1 MSQKPSLPNGLI
13 ALVTGAGPGMGRAI
27 ALAADLE
34 VPEECD
40 NLVAGAAAAAG
51 GLDTLVNNAGYAE
64 YSTVEHI
71 PLTMYERTLEHYLR
85 APFVLSQ
92 AAISMMRKHGTDWI
106 LNPGSAAALPPR
118 PANGFDCLGDIAMY
132 AVGMAAIN
140 RLPQGDC

>member
-1 MSQKPSLPNGLI
+1 MSQKPSFLNGQI

-51 GLDTLVNNAGYAE
+51 GLDTLVNNAGYAD
-64 YSTVEHI
+64 YSTAEHI
-71 PLTMYERTLEHYLR
+71 PLTMYERTQGHYLR
-85 APFVLSQ
+85 VPLVLSQ
-92 AAISMMRKHGTDWI
+92 AAISMMRKHGTGRI

-118 PANGFDCLGDIAMY
+118 PDNGFDCLGGITMY
-132 AVGMAAIN
+132 AAAMAAIN
-140 RLPQGDC
+140 RFPQGDC